1 MSFFGVKYV
10 PEFSVDYDKLPW
22 YERDFI
28 TYIDWLKYKEMKDN
42 PDDYCKKRKS
52 WILTLL
58 TTSEGA
64 TFLQSHTRNIKQLY
78 PKI

>member
-1 MSFFGVKYV
+1 MSYFGVKYV

-52 WILTLL
+52 
-58 TTSEGA
+58 
-64 TFLQSHTRNIKQLY
+64 
-78 PKI
+78 